1 MEWSPGGGDR
11 AKSESGF
18 VGEVGEPVEASFS
31 AEEVGEHAKVHLGAG
46 GFAVLGVG
54 LFDDEDLAV
63 GPCCVCAVSEDAA
76 HVVIVPVCR

>member
-31 AEEVGEHAKVHLGAG
+31 AEK
-46 GFAVLGVG
+46 
-54 LFDDEDLAV
+54 
-63 GPCCVCAVSEDAA
+63 
-76 HVVIVPVCR
+76 